1 MGDEQRLPPDEL
13 IARARE
19 QFETATDFTV
29 AVEEEF
35 ALVDPETYDLT
46 NRFEEVQAASRGTAL
61 EEHLVGELIASE
73 VSCLHRFDSRRSR
86 RATVGFPVVCDA
98 NLSSWP

>member
-1 MGDEQRLPPDEL
+1 MGDEQRLSADEL
-13 IARARE
+13 ISLARE

-35 ALVDPETYDLT
+35 AILDRDTLDLT
-46 NRFEEVQAASRGTAL
+46 NRFEDVQAAARGTAL

-73 VSCLHRFDSRRSR
+73 VEVR
-86 RATVGFPVVCDA
+86 TG
-98 NLSSWP
+98 